1 MISYK
6 NIDML
11 QLTIDDNKTLLN
23 KETPVEIKSPI
34 MLFSLDENDDFLNFS
49 INRDAENHCVFL
61 NLSRY
66 IERLYNFKNI
76 ESNLN
81 TNNSILIYVGKDINY
96 QLFDSDNKNTTR
108 EKIKYGGKA
117 IFSFVTNNG
126 RHELTQLLMIK

>member
-1 MISYK
+1 
-6 NIDML
+6 ML
-11 QLTIDDNKTLLN
+11 QLTVDDNKKLLN
-23 KETPVEIKSPI
+23 KEIPIEIKSPI
-34 MLFSLDENDDFLNFS
+34 MLFSLGENEDFLNFS
-49 INRDAENHCVFL
+49 VNRDAENHCVFL

-81 TNNSILIYVGKDINY
+81 TNDSILIYAGKEINY
-96 QLFDSDNKNTTR
+96 QIFDSDNKNTTK

-126 RHELTQLLMIK
+126 RHELIQLLMIK

>member
-34 MLFSLDENDDFLNFS
+34 MLFSLNENEDFLNFS
-49 INRDAENHCVFL
+49 VNRDAENHCVFL

-81 TNNSILIYVGKDINY
+81 TNDSILIYAGKDINY
-96 QLFDSDNKNTTR
+96 QIFDSDNKNTTR

-126 RHELTQLLMIK
+126 RHELIQLLMIK

>member
-11 QLTIDDNKTLLN
+11 QLTVDDNKKLLN
-23 KETPVEIKSPI
+23 KEIPIEIKSPI
-34 MLFSLDENDDFLNFS
+34 MLFSLGENEDFLNFS
-49 INRDAENHCVFL
+49 VNRDAENHCVFL

-81 TNNSILIYVGKDINY
+81 TNDSILIYAGKEINY
-96 QLFDSDNKNTTR
+96 QIFDSDNKNTTK

-126 RHELTQLLMIK
+126 RHELIQLLMIK

>member
-6 NIDML
+6 NIDIL
-11 QLTIDDNKTLLN
+11 QLKIDEEKKLINKDSY
-23 KETPVEIKSPI
+23 VQIKSPI
-34 MLFSLDENDDFLNFS
+34 MLFSTADDDFLHFAV
-49 INRDAENHCVFL
+49 NRDAESHCVFI

-81 TNNSILIYVGKDINY
+81 THDSVLIYVGKDINY
-96 QLFDSDNKNTTR
+96 QIFDSDNKNITK

-117 IFSFVTNNG
+117 IFSFITING
-126 RHELTQLLMIK
+126 RHELVQLLMIK

>member
-6 NIDML
+6 NIDIL
-11 QLTIDDNKTLLN
+11 QLKIDEEKKLVNKDSL
-23 KETPVEIKSPI
+23 VQIKSPI
-34 MLFSLDENDDFLNFS
+34 MLFSIGDDDDFLHFTV
-49 INRDAENHCVFL
+49 NRDAENHCVFI

-81 TNNSILIYVGKDINY
+81 THDSVLIYAGKDINY
-96 QLFDSDNKNTTR
+96 QIFDSDSKIITK

-117 IFSFVTNNG
+117 IFSFTTING
-126 RHELTQLLMIK
+126 IHELVQLLMIK

>member
-11 QLTIDDNKTLLN
+11 QLTINDDRKLINKDKQL
-23 KETPVEIKSPI
+23 EIKSPI
-34 MLFSLDENDDFLNFS
+34 MLFSLGEDEDFLHFY
-49 INRDAENHCVFL
+49 INREAENHCVFL

-66 IERLYNFKNI
+66 IERLYNIKKI

-81 TNNSILIYVGKDINY
+81 TNESILIYVGKDINY
-96 QLFDSDNKNTTR
+96 QIFDSDSKNITK

-117 IFSFVTNNG
+117 ICSFICNNG
-126 RHELTQLLMIK
+126 RHELVQLLMIK

>member
-6 NIDML
+6 NIDIL
-11 QLTIDDNKTLLN
+11 QLTIDDDKKLINKD
-23 KETPVEIKSPI
+23 KPVEIKSPI
-34 MLFSLDENDDFLNFS
+34 MLFSLGEDENFLNFS
-49 INRDAENHCVFL
+49 VNRDAENHCVFL
-61 NLSRY
+61 NLSKY

-81 TNNSILIYVGKDINY
+81 TNESILIYSGKDINY
-96 QLFDSDNKNTTR
+96 QIFDSDSKNTTK

-126 RHELTQLLMIK
+126 RHELVQLLMIK

>member
-11 QLTIDDNKTLLN
+11 QLTVDDNKKLLN
-23 KETPVEIKSPI
+23 KEVPIEIKSPI
-34 MLFSLDENDDFLNFS
+34 MLFSLDENEDFLNFS
-49 INRDAENHCVFL
+49 VNRDAENHCVFL

-81 TNNSILIYVGKDINY
+81 TNDSILIYAGKEINY
-96 QLFDSDNKNTTR
+96 QIFDSDNKNTTK

-126 RHELTQLLMIK
+126 RHELIQLLMIK

>member
-23 KETPVEIKSPI
+23 KKIPVEIKSPI
-34 MLFSLDENDDFLNFS
+34 MLFSLDENEDFLNFS
-49 INRDAENHCVFL
+49 VNRDAENHCVFL

-81 TNNSILIYVGKDINY
+81 TNDSILIYVGKDINY
-96 QLFDSDNKNTTR
+96 QLFDSDNKNTTK

>member
-11 QLTIDDNKTLLN
+11 QLTIDDEKKLLN
-23 KETPVEIKSPI
+23 KDILAEIKSPI
-34 MLFSLDENDDFLNFS
+34 MLFSLSEDEDFLHFS
-49 INRDAENHCVFL
+49 VNRDAENHCVFL

-76 ESNLN
+76 ESKLN
-81 TNNSILIYVGKDINY
+81 TNDSILIYAGKDIIY
-96 QLFDSDNKNTTR
+96 QIFDSDSKNTTK

-117 IFSFVTNNG
+117 IFSFITIDG
-126 RHELTQLLMIK
+126 RHELVQLLMIK

>member
-11 QLTIDDNKTLLN
+11 QLTIDNNKTLLN

-34 MLFSLDENDDFLNFS
+34 MLFSLDENEDFLNFS
-49 INRDAENHCVFL
+49 VNRDAENHCVFL

-66 IERLYNFKNI
+66 IERLYNFKNV

-81 TNNSILIYVGKDINY
+81 TNDSILIYAGKDINY
-96 QLFDSDNKNTTR
+96 QIFDSDNKNTTK

-117 IFSFVTNNG
+117 IFSFITNNG

>member
-34 MLFSLDENDDFLNFS
+34 MLFSLNENEDFLNFS
-49 INRDAENHCVFL
+49 VNRDAENHCVFL

-81 TNNSILIYVGKDINY
+81 TNDSILIYVGKDINY
-96 QLFDSDNKNTTR
+96 QIFDSDNKNTTR

-126 RHELTQLLMIK
+126 RHELIQLLMIK

>member
-11 QLTIDDNKTLLN
+11 QLTIDDNKKLLN

-34 MLFSLDENDDFLNFS
+34 MLFSLDENEDFLNFS

-81 TNNSILIYVGKDINY
+81 TNDSILIYAGKDINY
-96 QLFDSDNKNTTR
+96 QLFDSDNKNTTK

-126 RHELTQLLMIK
+126 RHELIQLLMIK

>member
-11 QLTIDDNKTLLN
+11 QLTVDDNKKLLN
-23 KETPVEIKSPI
+23 KEIPIEIKSPI
-34 MLFSLDENDDFLNFS
+34 MLFSLGENEDFLNFS

-81 TNNSILIYVGKDINY
+81 TNDSILIYAGKEINY
-96 QLFDSDNKNTTR
+96 QIFDSDNKNTTK

>member
-11 QLTIDDNKTLLN
+11 QLTIDDEKKLLN
-23 KETPVEIKSPI
+23 KDKLVEIKSPI
-34 MLFSLDENDDFLNFS
+34 MIFSLGDDDFLHFTV
-49 INRDAENHCVFL
+49 NRDAENHCVFI

-81 TNNSILIYVGKDINY
+81 TNDSIIIYAGKDINY
-96 QLFDSDNKNTTR
+96 QIFDSDSKNITK

-117 IFSFVTNNG
+117 IFSFITVNG
-126 RHELTQLLMIK
+126 RHELVQLLMIK

>member
-11 QLTIDDNKTLLN
+11 QLTIDDEKKLLN
-23 KETPVEIKSPI
+23 KDILAEIKSPI
-34 MLFSLDENDDFLNFS
+34 MLFSLSEDEDFLHFS
-49 INRDAENHCVFL
+49 VNRDAENHCVFL

-76 ESNLN
+76 ESKLN
-81 TNNSILIYVGKDINY
+81 TNDSILIYVGKDIIY
-96 QLFDSDNKNTTR
+96 QIFDSDSKNTTK

-117 IFSFVTNNG
+117 IFSFITIDG
-126 RHELTQLLMIK
+126 RHELVQLLMIK

>member
-34 MLFSLDENDDFLNFS
+34 MLFSLDENEDFLNFS

-81 TNNSILIYVGKDINY
+81 TNDSILIYVGKDINY
-96 QLFDSDNKNTTR
+96 QLFDSDNKNTTK